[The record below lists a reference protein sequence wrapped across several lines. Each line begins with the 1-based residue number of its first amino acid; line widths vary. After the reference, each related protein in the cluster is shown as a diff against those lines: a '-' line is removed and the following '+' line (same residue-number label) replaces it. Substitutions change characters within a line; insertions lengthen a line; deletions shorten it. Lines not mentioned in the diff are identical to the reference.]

1 MCRSAGDHFDPGFQ
15 DYVLAAVLVGEGGP
29 IKDLQV
35 VSAGSPPA
43 PHVPCSSL
51 AAFCKCEGGEDRGVA

>member
-1 MCRSAGDHFDPGFQ
+1 MCRSAGDHFVPGFQ

-35 VSAGSPPA
+35 VSSGSPPCA
-43 PHVPCSSL
+43 TCAV
-51 AAFCKCEGGEDRGVA
+51 